1 MMRVVSIQ
9 APASK
14 SMSHRALIAAALA
27 PGQSRV
33 SGLLDSQDIRRT
45 RACLTA
51 CGARFDG
58 GFDAVTVMG
67 MAQGP
72 RGGTPERPTDMNVGE
87 SGTTCRLLAGVLAAG
102 QGVFRI
108 HGEGRMHERPI
119 GEVFR
124 ALESQNVEADYEA
137 APGYPPVV
145 LRTKGLP
152 GGDLRISMEESSQY
166 LSGLLLAA
174 PLARGPLSLGVAGSK
189 VVSWP
194 YVALTLQVLEDFGVP
209 AVVELLQDGA
219 WAAVP
224 RGQAF
229 EARPGAIRFAMK
241 PGIYQ
246 ACAYEVEGDWSNASY
261 FLAAGALGPSPVS
274 VSGLRSDSLQGDRAI
289 LEILARMGA
298 AVSWKAGRVLVE
310 PAQGGLVGADLDMGH
325 CPDLV
330 PTVAVAASL
339 AQGETTIRN
348 VAHLR
353 IKESDRLGALAS
365 EITRAG
371 CGAELLSDGIRVI
384 PGTVVTD
391 REVPFLTYGDH
402 RMAMSL
408 SLYGLA
414 GVPVALDNPGCVAK
428 SFPGFFEQWDK
439 VAAASREV
447 RRG

>member
-1 MMRVVSIQ
+1 MRVVSIQ

-27 PGQSRV
+27 PGESRA

-58 GFDAVTVMG
+58 GFDAVTVTG

-72 RGGTPERPTDMNVGE
+72 RGGTPERPADMNVGE

-124 ALESQNVEADYEA
+124 ALESQNVLADYEA

-145 LRTKGLP
+145 LRTRGLP
-152 GGDLRISMEESSQY
+152 GGSLSISMEESSQY
-166 LSGLLLAA
+166 LSGLLLAG
-174 PLARGPLSLGVAGSK
+174 PLARGPLSISVAGSK

-209 AVVELLQDGA
+209 ATVELLQDGT
-219 WAAVP
+219 WVAAP

-241 PGIYQ
+241 PGTYQ
-246 ACAYEVEGDWSNASY
+246 ARAYEVEGDWSNASY
-261 FLAAGALGPSPVS
+261 FLAAGALGPHPVS

-298 AVSWKAGRVLVE
+298 AVSWKDGRVLVE
-310 PAQGGLVGADLDMGH
+310 PAQGGLKGADLDMGH

-339 AQGETTIRN
+339 GRGETTIRN

-365 EITRAG
+365 EIARAG

-391 REVPFLTYGDH
+391 REVPFLAYGDH

-428 SFPGFFEQWDK
+428 SFPGFFDQWDK
-439 VAAASREV
+439 VAAASREA

>member
-1 MMRVVSIQ
+1 
-9 APASK
+9 
-14 SMSHRALIAAALA
+14 MSHRALIAAALA

-51 CGARFDG
+51 CGATFAEDDG
-58 GFDAVTVMG
+58 AVLVTG
-67 MAQGP
+67 MPHGP
-72 RGGTPERPTDMNVGE
+72 RGGSPEQPADMNVGE

-102 QGVFRI
+102 QGAFRI

-124 ALESQNVEADYEA
+124 ALDSQGVIAVYEA
-137 APGYPPVV
+137 LHGFPPLV
-145 LRTKGLP
+145 LSTYGLR
-152 GGDLRISMEESSQY
+152 GGELEISMEESSQY

-174 PLARGPLSLGVAGSK
+174 PLARGPLTIGVSGSK

-209 AVVELLQDGA
+209 AVVELLEDGH
-219 WAAVP
+219 WMAVQ

-229 EARPGAIRFAMK
+229 EARPGAIRFVME
-241 PGIYQ
+241 PGVYKSRPY
-246 ACAYEVEGDWSNASY
+246 AVEGDWSNASY
-261 FLAAGALGPSPVS
+261 FLAAGALGPNAVN
-274 VSGLRSDSLQGDRAI
+274 VSGLRADSLQGDRAI
-289 LEILARMGA
+289 LGILERMGA
-298 AVSWKAGRVLVE
+298 SVSWDKGRVLVQ
-310 PAQGGLVGADLDMGH
+310 PAPGGLKGAALDMGH

-339 AQGETTIRN
+339 AKGETVIRN

-353 IKESDRLGALAS
+353 IKESDRLVALAS

-384 PGTVVTD
+384 PGTPAAD
-391 REVPFLTYGDH
+391 REAPFLTYGDH

-408 SLYGLA
+408 SLFGLA

-439 VAAASREV
+439 VAAAAREAG
-447 RRG
+447 RG

>member
-1 MMRVVSIQ
+1 MRAVSIQ

-27 PGQSRV
+27 PGRSRV

-51 CGARFDG
+51 CGASFAEDG
-58 GFDAVTVMG
+58 DSMAVTG

-72 RGGTPERPTDMNVGE
+72 RGGTPERPADMNVGE

-102 QGVFRI
+102 QGAFRI

-124 ALESQNVEADYEA
+124 ALESQNVVADYEA
-137 APGYPPVV
+137 LPGYPPVV

-152 GGDLRISMEESSQY
+152 GGNLSISMEESSQY

-174 PLARGPLSLGVAGSK
+174 PLAQGPLTIGVAGSK

-209 AVVELLQDGA
+209 ATVELLQDGR

-229 EARPGAIRFAMK
+229 EARPGAIRFAMR
-241 PGIYQ
+241 PGTYR
-246 ACAYEVEGDWSNASY
+246 ARAYEVEGDWSNASY
-261 FLAAGALGPSPVS
+261 FLAAGALGPNPVS
-274 VSGLRSDSLQGDRAI
+274 VAGLRPDSLQGDRAI

-298 AVSWKAGRVLVE
+298 AVSWKDGRVLVE
-310 PAQGGLVGADLDMGH
+310 PAQGGLTGADLDMGH

-339 AQGETTIRN
+339 AKGETTIRN

-371 CGAELLSDGIRVI
+371 CGAELLADGIRVI
-384 PGTVVTD
+384 PGKVVTD
-391 REVPFLTYGDH
+391 REVPFLAYGDH